1 MSEARKESTSNCVV
15 MFKDV
20 VGNGTNL
27 FKELIH
33 IYRLSNI
40 RIGKMG
46 GCLERNGKLNL
57 LSRERHDELGEQKQ
71 FIKVFFIWE
80 VPNT

>member
-15 MFKDV
+15 MFKGV

-27 FKELIH
+27 FIELIH
-33 IYRLSNI
+33 IYRPINI

-46 GCLERNGKLNL
+46 GCQERNGKLNL

-71 FIKVFFIWE
+71 LIKVFFIWE
-80 VPNT
+80 VPST